1 MSSADSIDG
10 AGCFVAS
17 LTTLLYFGSRDS
29 ELNPTSRSGGTIGNS
44 ISSLA
49 SDCDTMR
56 VGRAVRWTARPA
68 PSVTVRGNPSARGAS
83 VAAGAGAGP
92 QANTAAATDTAATA
106 KTARDQPATITSRRR
121 LR

>member
-29 ELNPTSRSGGTIGNS
+29 ELKPASRSGATIGNS

-56 VGRAVRWTARPA
+56 VGRAVRRTARPA

-83 VAAGAGAGP
+83 DAGGAGAGP
-92 QANTAAATDTAATA
+92 HAVTPTATNTAATA
-106 KTARDQPATITSRRR
+106 KTA
-121 LR
+121 